1 MVLAMVYNT
10 QDYWDFGLCLSSD
23 ILKDTTFQK
32 MALFPSSDDG
42 LGDNYSIG
50 FIRKR

>member
-1 MVLAMVYNT
+1 VVYNT
-10 QDYWDFGLCLSSD
+10 QDYWDFGLRLSSD

-32 MALFPSSDDG
+32 MDLFPSSVEG
-42 LGDNYSIG
+42 LGDSYSTG